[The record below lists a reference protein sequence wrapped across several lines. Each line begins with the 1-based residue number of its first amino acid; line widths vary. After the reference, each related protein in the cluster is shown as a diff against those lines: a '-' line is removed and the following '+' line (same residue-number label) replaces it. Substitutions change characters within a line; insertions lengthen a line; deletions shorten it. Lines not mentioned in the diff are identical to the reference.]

1 MKNITSI
8 GALASSTYNSLS
20 VKEQVELTQAP
31 IFGDWSV
38 HKMIPVSKLV
48 IPEYQRKHLKLN
60 QMVKAIGA
68 VGGIDKEFFGALN
81 VTDRGDDTYGVG
93 NGQRRLLLQLMK
105 LIASNPDA
113 NLDTFMV
120 PCLVSKPKPETE
132 EARKFWLFNGG
143 ANASARLTNEE
154 QFYAQVCAKMP
165 EALVLKDLLIRAKL
179 ACGEVG
185 KEYTDRQIAYVT
197 LVKATQMG
205 AKNQTIKKNHTD
217 LSDENVI
224 RVADLFNDVWP
235 ERMDNQVFNGFTY
248 LLNHWHYQDIFLK
261 DTIWAR
267 FEKYVKDLGR
277 VYVTPTAFVKTL
289 KAFKNTPDWSMGIA
303 FGILSGFAQ
312 ASNRAVKIDV
322 LSDEVAD
329 VLKAPEQKQ
338 D

>member
-1 MKNITSI
+1 MSNITSI

-20 VKEQVELTQAP
+20 VKDQVELSQAP

-48 IPEYQRKHLKLN
+48 IPEYQRKHLKIN

-165 EALVLKDLLIRAKL
+165 EALGLADLLDRAKL

-185 KEYTDRQIAYVT
+185 KDYTRQIAYVT

-205 AKNQTIKKNHTD
+205 AKNQNKKKDHID
-217 LSDENVI
+217 LSEENVI
-224 RVADLFNDVWP
+224 KVADLFGAVWP
-235 ERMDNQVFNGFTY
+235 ERMDNQLFNGFTH
-248 LLNHWHYQDIFLK
+248 LLNHHHYQDLFLK

-289 KAFKNTPDWSMGIA
+289 ARFKNTPDWSMGIA

-312 ASNRAVKIDV
+312 ASNRAVKVDV
-322 LSDEVAD
+322 LRNEVNKVLSIDDNSDED
-329 VLKAPEQKQ
+329 
-338 D
+338 